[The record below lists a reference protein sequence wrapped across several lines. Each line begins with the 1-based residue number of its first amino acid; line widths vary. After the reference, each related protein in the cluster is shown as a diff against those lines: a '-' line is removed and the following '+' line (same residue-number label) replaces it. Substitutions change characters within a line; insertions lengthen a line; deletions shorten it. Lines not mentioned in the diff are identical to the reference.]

1 MKKNKILVPTI
12 NSNEEEYKIIKWNF
26 KNKDKVEANDHLVTI
41 ESTKVAEEI
50 NSEIS
55 GYIKILY
62 EEGHVKAGSCIAE
75 IYENKEEIKI
85 QQKIKII

>member
-1 MKKNKILVPTI
+1 M
-12 NSNEEEYKIIKWNF
+12 IIK
-26 KNKDKVEANDHLVTI
+26 VTI
-41 ESTKVAEEI
+41 ENKVAEEI

-62 EEGHVKAGSCIAE
+62 EEGQDVKAGSCIE
-75 IYENKEEIKI
+75 IYENKEKSKI